1 MYPSHFL
8 QLFPAFPR
16 SRRVFVAMS
25 FDERFRPRWEDVV
38 APGIRAVEINGAPL
52 EPFRVDAR
60 HVSDSILT
68 EILESI
74 AGARL
79 IFGDITTIGVLDSVP
94 VRNANVMYELGI
106 AHDAGSQKRC
116 FVADAFKEID
126 LRKLLAVKKGA
137 GGVDAVAFGV
147 LATAATADGLPHPET
162 RTTGQILGN
171 VQRYSALQRLI
182 EAGAIETV
190 YPRVTRSDF
199 ERSPD
204 TKLDIRYHATA
215 YGKAV
220 SEYIARHLGAD
231 DPGMLNAVES
241 FFGPQ

>member
-94 VRNANVMYELGI
+94 VRTANVMYELGI
-106 AHDAGSQKRC
+106 AHACRLPEE
-116 FVADAFKEID
+116 V
-126 LRKLLAVKKGA
+126 LR
-137 GGVDAVAFGV
+137 
-147 LATAATADGLPHPET
+147 
-162 RTTGQILGN
+162 R
-171 VQRYSALQRLI
+171 R
-182 EAGAIETV
+182 
-190 YPRVTRSDF
+190 RV
-199 ERSPD
+199 
-204 TKLDIRYHATA
+204 
-215 YGKAV
+215 
-220 SEYIARHLGAD
+220 
-231 DPGMLNAVES
+231 
-241 FFGPQ
+241 